1 MGFASRWSW
10 SSSGMRP
17 LFFGRGSL
25 LLPGRWRL
33 VSLSCLVE
41 SAVSRAGCAESARR
55 VRVMARDAVWVKGP
69 VQGSRGFFS
78 ARTPRR
84 RKETANFWLPTG
96 TLLRRHEREPD
107 DMSFARAGRRAIEAA
122 LQHVARAPLASAGAS
137 RFTDAAIVRRRPDV
151 TANPIFRRAF
161 SSAFI
166 TPAGAAPVNTTL
178 AAVRALVGT
187 PAGCGLALVIAGG
200 AAVASGAAPIPHTAT
215 LVALCDASASHHH
228 PWHGADR
235 LFGKSAVPEGKEE
248 EVADDENDED
258 RVSEDLRVASL
269 ASSDDPAPL
278 NGVKLIANLAREH
291 WASLLVAVAV
301 AIVAS
306 ILKMH
311 GTRHVAALYDLIG
324 KSRLPGDGTRRGVPT
339 KPLVEL
345 ACVRVAE
352 AFAKFVLAKVTGDA
366 RTAMEANLRRRIFAC
381 LLTEDTAVM
390 DARSMGERRE
400 RLGSEVAHV
409 ADVVARSLTGGVK
422 AAATAA
428 HGAASLYRISWEISA
443 VALGMVPPGVAL
455 FGAMGALSSR
465 AHGKAAA
472 AKERAAS
479 IAAERLAGT
488 RTVRT
493 FAQEDAE
500 LDRYDDALTEASR
513 ARRTAT
519 SVHALHLALFAAVP
533 STAVAAWLWYGGSL
547 VERGAMTVGELTTV
561 VPIALEVAGAL
572 AQLSEVQAE
581 ILRGIDAADKAAGVI
596 GAAQVIEAGA
606 RRRLEARLVE
616 KHSPGRKARGKRS
629 ASMDGSE
636 AVGEECPSPPALRG
650 AIDFHDVVFA
660 YPSRPGKVVL
670 DGLTLSLRPGE
681 TFALVGPSGGGKS
694 TVGALLERFY
704 DPNEGSVRVDGVPV
718 ASHDLLWLRR
728 NVGAVA
734 QDPTLFSGTVAE
746 NIAYARPG
754 ASRSEIEA
762 AAVTANAHGF
772 IENFPDGYE
781 TWVGER
787 GVALSGGQRQRIA
800 IARVLL
806 ADPAVLLLDEATS
819 ALDARSE
826 RLVSE
831 ALERARAGR
840 TTVVIAHRLSTV
852 RGADRV
858 GVLVDGKIAEV
869 GTHDELMRKRDGAY
883 AELVRTQL
891 QD

>member
-1 MGFASRWSW
+1 M
-10 SSSGMRP
+10 
-17 LFFGRGSL
+17 
-25 LLPGRWRL
+25 
-33 VSLSCLVE
+33 
-41 SAVSRAGCAESARR
+41 
-55 VRVMARDAVWVKGP
+55 
-69 VQGSRGFFS
+69 
-78 ARTPRR
+78 T
-84 RKETANFWLPTG
+84 
-96 TLLRRHEREPD
+96 
-107 DMSFARAGRRAIEAA
+107 FARAGRRAIEAA

-166 TPAGAAPVNTTL
+166 TPAGAAPANTTL

-248 EVADDENDED
+248 EVADDEDDDD
-258 RVSEDLRVASL
+258 RVSEDPRVASL

-278 NGVKLIANLAREH
+278 DGVKLIANLAREH

-306 ILKMH
+306 LLKMH

-324 KSRLPGDGTRRGVPT
+324 KNRTGVPARGVPT
-339 KPLVEL
+339 KPLLEL
-345 ACVRVAE
+345 ACIRVAE
-352 AFAKFVLAKVTGDA
+352 ACAKFLLAKVTGDA
-366 RTAMEANLRRRIFAC
+366 RTSMEANLRRRIFAC
-381 LLTEDTAVM
+381 LLTEDTVAM
-390 DARSMGERRE
+390 DARCAGERRE
-400 RLGSEVAHV
+400 RLGSEIAHV

-428 HGAASLYRISWEISA
+428 HGVASLCRISREISA

-465 AHGKAAA
+465 AHGRAAA

-479 IAAERLAGT
+479 IAAERLAGA
-488 RTVRT
+488 RTIRT

-500 LDRYDDALTEASR
+500 LDRYDDALAEASM
-513 ARRTAT
+513 ARRHAT

-561 VPIALEVAGAL
+561 VPLALEVAGAL

-616 KHSPGRKARGKRS
+616 KHSPGRKARGGARS

-636 AVGEECPSPPALRG
+636 AVGDECPSPPALRG

-734 QDPTLFSGTVAE
+734 QDPTLFSGTVAD

-772 IENFPDGYE
+772 IENFPDGYD
-781 TWVGER
+781 TPVGER
-787 GVALSGGQRQRIA
+787 GAALSGGQRQRIA

-858 GVLVDGKIAEV
+858 GVLVDGKIAEI

>member
-1 MGFASRWSW
+1 
-10 SSSGMRP
+10 
-17 LFFGRGSL
+17 
-25 LLPGRWRL
+25 
-33 VSLSCLVE
+33 
-41 SAVSRAGCAESARR
+41 
-55 VRVMARDAVWVKGP
+55 
-69 VQGSRGFFS
+69 
-78 ARTPRR
+78 
-84 RKETANFWLPTG
+84 
-96 TLLRRHEREPD
+96 
-107 DMSFARAGRRAIEAA
+107 
-122 LQHVARAPLASAGAS
+122 
-137 RFTDAAIVRRRPDV
+137 
-151 TANPIFRRAF
+151 
-161 SSAFI
+161 
-166 TPAGAAPVNTTL
+166 
-178 AAVRALVGT
+178 
-187 PAGCGLALVIAGG
+187 
-200 AAVASGAAPIPHTAT
+200 
-215 LVALCDASASHHH
+215 
-228 PWHGADR
+228 
-235 LFGKSAVPEGKEE
+235 
-248 EVADDENDED
+248 
-258 RVSEDLRVASL
+258 
-269 ASSDDPAPL
+269 
-278 NGVKLIANLAREH
+278 
-291 WASLLVAVAV
+291 
-301 AIVAS
+301 
-306 ILKMH
+306 
-311 GTRHVAALYDLIG
+311 
-324 KSRLPGDGTRRGVPT
+324 
-339 KPLVEL
+339 
-345 ACVRVAE
+345 
-352 AFAKFVLAKVTGDA
+352 
-366 RTAMEANLRRRIFAC
+366 MEANLRRRIFAC

-479 IAAERLAGT
+479 VAAERLAGV

-500 LDRYDDALTEASR
+500 LDRYDDALAEASR

-519 SVHALHLALFAAVP
+519 SVHALHLAMFAAVP

-561 VPIALEVAGAL
+561 VPLALEVAGAL
-572 AQLSEVQAE
+572 AQLSE
-581 ILRGIDAADKAAGVI
+581 
-596 GAAQVIEAGA
+596 
-606 RRRLEARLVE
+606 
-616 KHSPGRKARGKRS
+616 KHSPGRKARGGARS
-629 ASMDGSE
+629 ASMDGE
-636 AVGEECPSPPALRG
+636 AVGDECPSPPALRG

-704 DPNEGSVRVDGVPV
+704 DPSEGSVRIDGVPV
-718 ASHDLLWLRR
+718 SAHDLLWLRR

-754 ASRSEIEA
+754 ASRAEIEA

-831 ALERARAGR
+831 ALERARRGR

-883 AELVRTQL
+883 AEFVRTQL
-891 QD
+891 QG

>member
-1 MGFASRWSW
+1 MTSMRHMSR
-10 SSSGMRP
+10 
-17 LFFGRGSL
+17 
-25 LLPGRWRL
+25 
-33 VSLSCLVE
+33 
-41 SAVSRAGCAESARR
+41 
-55 VRVMARDAVWVKGP
+55 
-69 VQGSRGFFS
+69 
-78 ARTPRR
+78 
-84 RKETANFWLPTG
+84 
-96 TLLRRHEREPD
+96 
-107 DMSFARAGRRAIEAA
+107 
-122 LQHVARAPLASAGAS
+122 
-137 RFTDAAIVRRRPDV
+137 
-151 TANPIFRRAF
+151 
-161 SSAFI
+161 
-166 TPAGAAPVNTTL
+166 
-178 AAVRALVGT
+178 
-187 PAGCGLALVIAGG
+187 
-200 AAVASGAAPIPHTAT
+200 
-215 LVALCDASASHHH
+215 
-228 PWHGADR
+228 
-235 LFGKSAVPEGKEE
+235 
-248 EVADDENDED
+248 
-258 RVSEDLRVASL
+258 
-269 ASSDDPAPL
+269 
-278 NGVKLIANLAREH
+278 
-291 WASLLVAVAV
+291 
-301 AIVAS
+301 
-306 ILKMH
+306 
-311 GTRHVAALYDLIG
+311 LYDLI
-324 KSRLPGDGTRRGVPT
+324 KPAVAQAPPAPRAFRSARSSTRRVRARAAAKYFLATRRETLNGDGDESPQTS
-339 KPLVEL
+339 
-345 ACVRVAE
+345 
-352 AFAKFVLAKVTGDA
+352 
-366 RTAMEANLRRRIFAC
+366 LRRAHHRTPPGWNA
-381 LLTEDTAVM
+381 
-390 DARSMGERRE
+390 ARAARRATFGF
-400 RLGSEVAHV
+400 RVAHV
-409 ADVVARSLTGGVK
+409 SGAVTRRSPAVSNWPPP
-422 AAATAA
+422 AP
-428 HGAASLYRISWEISA
+428 ASESVSISREISA

-513 ARRTAT
+513 ARRFAT

-561 VPIALEVAGAL
+561 VPLALEVAGAL

-616 KHSPGRKARGKRS
+616 KHSPGRKARGGARS

-636 AVGEECPSPPALRG
+636 AVGDECPSPPALRG

-704 DPNEGSVRVDGVPV
+704 DPSEGSVRIDGVPV
-718 ASHDLLWLRR
+718 SAHDLLWLRR

-772 IENFPDGYE
+772 IENFPDGYD
-781 TWVGER
+781 TPVGER
-787 GVALSGGQRQRIA
+787 GAALSGGQRQRIA

-858 GVLVDGKIAEV
+858 GVLVDGKIAEI

>member
-1 MGFASRWSW
+1 M
-10 SSSGMRP
+10 
-17 LFFGRGSL
+17 
-25 LLPGRWRL
+25 

-41 SAVSRAGCAESARR
+41 STVSCAGCAESARR
-55 VRVMARDAVWVKGP
+55 VRVMARDAVCATGLVHG
-69 VQGSRGFFS
+69 GCRGFFS
-78 ARTPRR
+78 AVINATRPDTPRQ
-84 RKETANFWLPTG
+84 TFWLLTG
-96 TLLRRHEREPD
+96 TLLRRHERELD
-107 DMSFARAGRRAIEAA
+107 EMAFARAGRRAIEAA
-122 LQHVARAPLASAGAS
+122 LQHAARAPLASAGAS
-137 RFTDAAIVRRRPDV
+137 RFTDAAIVRLRQDV
-151 TANPIFRRAF
+151 TIRRALS
-161 SSAFI
+161 SSAF
-166 TPAGAAPVNTTL
+166 TPAGAAPTTL

-200 AAVASGAAPIPHTAT
+200 AAVASGAAPIPRTAT
-215 LVALCDASASHHH
+215 LVALCDASASHHHH

-235 LFGKSAVPEGKEE
+235 LFGKSAVPEGKDE
-248 EVADDENDED
+248 EVADDEDDED
-258 RVSEDLRVASL
+258 HVSEELAVASL

-278 NGVKLIANLAREH
+278 TGVKLIANLAREH

-306 ILKMH
+306 LLKMH

-324 KSRLPGDGTRRGVPT
+324 KNPNKPGVPRGVPT

-345 ACVRVAE
+345 ACVRCAE
-352 AFAKFVLAKVTGDA
+352 ACAKFLLAKVTGDA
-366 RTAMEANLRRRIFAC
+366 RTAMEASLRRRIFAC
-381 LLTEDTAVM
+381 LLTEDTAAM
-390 DARSMGERRE
+390 DRRSTGERRE

-472 AKERAAS
+472 LKERAAS
-479 IAAERLAGT
+479 IAAERLAGI
-488 RTVRT
+488 RTVRS
-493 FAQEDAE
+493 FAREDAE
-500 LDRYDDALTEASR
+500 LDRYDAALLEASK
-513 ARRTAT
+513 ARRAAT

-561 VPIALEVAGAL
+561 VPLALEVAGAL
-572 AQLSEVQAE
+572 AQLSEVHAE
-581 ILRGIDAADKAAGVI
+581 ITRGIDAADKAAGVI

-606 RRRLEARLVE
+606 RRRLEDSIKNGPPRR
-616 KHSPGRKARGKRS
+616 SRGWRS
-629 ASMDGSE
+629 EYEYSFENSSE
-636 AVGEECPSPPALRG
+636 HPSEHPALRG
-650 AIDFHDVVFA
+650 AIDFDDVVFA

-670 DGLTLSLRPGE
+670 EGLTLSLTPGE

-694 TVGALLERFY
+694 TVINLLERFY
-704 DPNEGSVRVDGVPV
+704 DPNEGSVRIDGVPV
-718 ASHDLLWLRR
+718 SAHDLLWLRR

-754 ASRSEIEA
+754 ASRAEIEA
-762 AAVTANAHGF
+762 AAAAANAHGF
-772 IENFPDGYE
+772 IENFPDGYD
-781 TWVGER
+781 TPVGER
-787 GVALSGGQRQRIA
+787 GAALSGGQRQRIA

-831 ALERARAGR
+831 ALERARVGR

-858 GVLVDGKIAEV
+858 GVLVDGKMAEI
-869 GTHDELMRKRDGAY
+869 GTHDELMRRRDGAY

-891 QD
+891 QG

>member
-78 ARTPRR
+78 ARTRG

-107 DMSFARAGRRAIEAA
+107 EMTFARAGRRAIEAA

-151 TANPIFRRAF
+151 TANPIFRRAL
-161 SSAFI
+161 SSFI
-166 TPAGAAPVNTTL
+166 TPAGAAPTPAVNTTL

-248 EVADDENDED
+248 EVADDEDDDD
-258 RVSEDLRVASL
+258 RVSEDPRVASL

-278 NGVKLIANLAREH
+278 DGVKLIANLAREH

-306 ILKMH
+306 LLKMH

-324 KSRLPGDGTRRGVPT
+324 KHRAGVPRGVPT
-339 KPLVEL
+339 KPLLEL
-345 ACVRVAE
+345 ACIRVAE
-352 AFAKFVLAKVTGDA
+352 ACAKFLLAKVTGDA
-366 RTAMEANLRRRIFAC
+366 RTSMEANLRRRIFAC
-381 LLTEDTAVM
+381 LLTEDTVAM
-390 DARSMGERRE
+390 DARCAGERRE
-400 RLGSEVAHV
+400 RLGSEIAHV

-428 HGAASLYRISWEISA
+428 HGVASLCRISREISL

-465 AHGKAAA
+465 AHGRAAA

-479 IAAERLAGT
+479 IAAERLAGA
-488 RTVRT
+488 RTIRT

-500 LDRYDDALTEASR
+500 LDRYDDALAEASM
-513 ARRTAT
+513 ARRHAT

-561 VPIALEVAGAL
+561 VPLALEVAGAL
-572 AQLSEVQAE
+572 AQLSEVHAE
-581 ILRGIDAADKAAGVI
+581 ITRGIDAADKAAGVI

-606 RRRLEARLVE
+606 RRRLEASLETR
-616 KHSPGRKARGKRS
+616 ARGRSRGAGRS
-629 ASMDGSE
+629 ARKQSE
-636 AVGEECPSPPALRG
+636 SADDASPSPPALRG

-772 IENFPDGYE
+772 IENFPDGYD
-781 TWVGER
+781 TPVGER
-787 GVALSGGQRQRIA
+787 GAALSGGQRQRIA

-858 GVLVDGKIAEV
+858 GVLVDGKIAEI

>member
-1 MGFASRWSW
+1 M
-10 SSSGMRP
+10 
-17 LFFGRGSL
+17 
-25 LLPGRWRL
+25 
-33 VSLSCLVE
+33 
-41 SAVSRAGCAESARR
+41 
-55 VRVMARDAVWVKGP
+55 
-69 VQGSRGFFS
+69 
-78 ARTPRR
+78 T
-84 RKETANFWLPTG
+84 
-96 TLLRRHEREPD
+96 
-107 DMSFARAGRRAIEAA
+107 FARAGRRAIEAA
-122 LQHVARAPLASAGAS
+122 LQHAARAPLASAGAS

-166 TPAGAAPVNTTL
+166 TPAGAAPANTTL

-248 EVADDENDED
+248 EVADDEDDDD
-258 RVSEDLRVASL
+258 RVSEDPRVASL

-278 NGVKLIANLAREH
+278 DGVKLIANLAREH

-306 ILKMH
+306 LLKMH

-324 KSRLPGDGTRRGVPT
+324 KHRAGVPRGVPT
-339 KPLVEL
+339 KPLLEL
-345 ACVRVAE
+345 ACIRVAE
-352 AFAKFVLAKVTGDA
+352 ACAKFLLAKVTGDA
-366 RTAMEANLRRRIFAC
+366 RTSMEANLRRRIFAC

-465 AHGKAAA
+465 AHGRAAA

-479 IAAERLAGT
+479 IAAERLAGA
-488 RTVRT
+488 RTIRT

-500 LDRYDDALTEASR
+500 LDRYDDALAEASR
-513 ARRTAT
+513 ARRHAT

-561 VPIALEVAGAL
+561 VPLALEVAGAL

-606 RRRLEARLVE
+606 RRRLEARLAE
-616 KHSPGRKARGKRS
+616 KHGPGRKARGGARS

-636 AVGEECPSPPALRG
+636 AVGDECPSPPALRG

-704 DPNEGSVRVDGVPV
+704 DPSEGSVRIDGVPV
-718 ASHDLLWLRR
+718 SAHDLLWLRR

-772 IENFPDGYE
+772 IENFPDGYD
-781 TWVGER
+781 TPVGER
-787 GVALSGGQRQRIA
+787 GAALSGGQRQRIA

-826 RLVSE
+826 WLVSE

-858 GVLVDGKIAEV
+858 GVLVDGKIAEI

>member
-1 MGFASRWSW
+1 MVVVLL
-10 SSSGMRP
+10 GMRP
-17 LFFGRGSL
+17 LFFERGSL

-55 VRVMARDAVWVKGP
+55 VRVMARDAGWVKGP

-78 ARTPRR
+78 ARTRG

-107 DMSFARAGRRAIEAA
+107 EMTFARAGRRAIEAA

-137 RFTDAAIVRRRPDV
+137 RFTDAAIVRRLPDV
-151 TANPIFRRAF
+151 TANPIFRRAL
-161 SSAFI
+161 SSFI
-166 TPAGAAPVNTTL
+166 TPAGAAPTPAVNTTL

-200 AAVASGAAPIPHTAT
+200 AAVASGAAPIPHAAT

-248 EVADDENDED
+248 EVADDEDD
-258 RVSEDLRVASL
+258 RVSEDPRVASL

-278 NGVKLIANLAREH
+278 DGVKLIANLAREH

-306 ILKMH
+306 LLKMH

-324 KSRLPGDGTRRGVPT
+324 KNRTGVPARGVPT
-339 KPLVEL
+339 KPLLEL
-345 ACVRVAE
+345 ACIRVAE
-352 AFAKFVLAKVTGDA
+352 ACAKFLLAKVTGDA
-366 RTAMEANLRRRIFAC
+366 RTSMEANLRRRIFAC
-381 LLTEDTAVM
+381 LLTEDTVAM
-390 DARSMGERRE
+390 DARCAGERRE
-400 RLGSEVAHV
+400 RLGSEIAHV

-428 HGAASLYRISWEISA
+428 HGVASLCRISREISA

-465 AHGKAAA
+465 AHGRAAA

-479 IAAERLAGT
+479 IAAERLAGA
-488 RTVRT
+488 RTIRT

-500 LDRYDDALTEASR
+500 LDRYEDALAEASM
-513 ARRTAT
+513 ARRHAP

-561 VPIALEVAGAL
+561 VPLALEVAGAL
-572 AQLSEVQAE
+572 AQLSEVHAE
-581 ILRGIDAADKAAGVI
+581 ITRGIDAADKAAGVI

-606 RRRLEARLVE
+606 RRRLEASLER
-616 KHSPGRKARGKRS
+616 RARGRSRGAGRS
-629 ASMDGSE
+629 AQKQSE
-636 AVGEECPSPPALRG
+636 SADDASPSPPALRG

-772 IENFPDGYE
+772 IENFPDGYD
-781 TWVGER
+781 TPVGER
-787 GVALSGGQRQRIA
+787 GAALSGGQRQRIA

-858 GVLVDGKIAEV
+858 GVLVDGKIAEI

>member
-41 SAVSRAGCAESARR
+41 SAVSCAGCAESARR

-69 VQGSRGFFS
+69 VQGLSWLFLGTRAVG
-78 ARTPRR
+78 
-84 RKETANFWLPTG
+84 KGEGANFWLLTG
-96 TLLRRHEREPD
+96 TLLRHEREPD

-166 TPAGAAPVNTTL
+166 TPAGAAPANTTL

-306 ILKMH
+306 LLKMH

-513 ARRTAT
+513 ARRFAT

-561 VPIALEVAGAL
+561 VPLALEVAGAL

-616 KHSPGRKARGKRS
+616 KHSPGRKARGGARS

-636 AVGEECPSPPALRG
+636 AVGDECPSPPALRG

-704 DPNEGSVRVDGVPV
+704 DPSEGSVRIDGVPV
-718 ASHDLLWLRR
+718 SAHDLLWLRR

-891 QD
+891 QG